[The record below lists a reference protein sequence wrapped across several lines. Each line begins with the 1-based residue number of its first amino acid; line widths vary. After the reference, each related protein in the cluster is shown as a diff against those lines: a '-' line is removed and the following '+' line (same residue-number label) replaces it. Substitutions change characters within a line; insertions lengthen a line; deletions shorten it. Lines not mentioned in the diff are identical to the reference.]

1 MSTIATITVK
11 SINDIQMNKR
21 RDWGTFSPVT
31 RVVRDKT
38 KYTRKDKS
46 WKKDLY

>member
-1 MSTIATITVK
+1 MSTLATITVR
-11 SINDIQMNKR
+11 SINDIQMSKR
-21 RDWGTFSPVT
+21 RDWGTFSPIT

-38 KYTRKDKS
+38 KYSRKDKS